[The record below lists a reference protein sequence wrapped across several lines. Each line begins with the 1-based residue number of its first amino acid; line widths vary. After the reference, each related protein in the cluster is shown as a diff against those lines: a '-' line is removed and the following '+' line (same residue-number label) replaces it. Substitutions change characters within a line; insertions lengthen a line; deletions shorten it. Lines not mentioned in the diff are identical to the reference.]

1 VAAYVPDK
9 FDATVEME
17 SVIGSTV
24 SDFPGTKATDGDNKK
39 FTATLGTGGRTVD
52 IGTVTGSASLR
63 KLKADG
69 TVANP

>member
-24 SDFPGTKATDGDNKK
+24 SDFPGTKSTDGDKK

-63 KLKADG
+63 KLKPDG